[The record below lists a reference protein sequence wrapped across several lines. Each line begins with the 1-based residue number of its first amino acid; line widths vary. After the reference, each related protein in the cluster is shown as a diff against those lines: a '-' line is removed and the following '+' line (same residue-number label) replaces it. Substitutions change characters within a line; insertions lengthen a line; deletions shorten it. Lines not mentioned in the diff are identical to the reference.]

1 MTTSRRE
8 FLGAGLTAGAAVA
21 LLGRPGAVLGDD
33 RRPESVAR
41 SGRAPHPMNILIL
54 GGTHLLGPHLVAY
67 ALNRGHTVT
76 TFTRGRSKPTVN
88 QDLFD
93 HVEQLVGNRDGDLEA
108 LKGRT
113 WDAVI
118 DNSGYRVQWATDSAE
133 LLRDAVDLYLYTSSI
148 GVYYPYTRD
157 VLLEDDVL
165 NAEIP
170 AGELTEIQQMEYGYA
185 VMKTRSEAEVVRI
198 MGEDRTIL
206 SRPTYMVGPGDRTE
220 RFTYWPVRIP
230 RGGEV
235 LVPGKDDLVQ
245 FIDARDVAG
254 FMVRLIEDRNV
265 GAFNVAGPASPMG
278 MNAFVHGAHA
288 AFSNPVTWVPITDY
302 EFLEEHGIIEM
313 TPWVVPTGDNYGTAR
328 ASIDRAVDSGLTFT
342 PLAETVW
349 DTHEWW
355 YSGVVSEERMTR
367 MVSGEDSIM
376 AREADIIAA
385 WRARGKGSSG

>member
-1 MTTSRRE
+1 MTTSRRG
-8 FLGAGLTAGAAVA
+8 FLGAGLAAGAA
-21 LLGRPGAVLGDD
+21 AVFVRFPADGLA
-33 RRPESVAR
+33 RSAARPE
-41 SGRAPHPMNILIL
+41 RASHPMSILIL

-67 ALNRGHTVT
+67 ALNRGHAVT

-88 QDLFD
+88 QDLFR
-93 HVEQLVGNRDGDLEA
+93 HVEQLVGDRDGNLEA
-108 LKGRT
+108 LKGRK

-157 VLLEDDVL
+157 VLLETDVL

-170 AGELTEIQQMEYGYA
+170 TTELTEIQQMEYGYA

-198 MGEDRTIL
+198 MGEERTIL

-220 RFTYWPVRIP
+220 RFTYWPVRVP

-235 LVPGKDDLVQ
+235 LVPGKPADLVQ

-254 FMVRLIEDRNV
+254 FMVRLIENRDV

-278 MNAFVHGAHA
+278 MHAFVHGVHA
-288 AFSNPVTWVPITDY
+288 AFSNPVTWVPIPDY
-302 EFLEEHGIIEM
+302 DFLEEHGIIEM

-328 ASIDRAVDSGLTFT
+328 ASIDRAVQSGLSFT
-342 PLAETVW
+342 PLAQTVR

-355 YSGVVSEERMTR
+355 HSGVVSEERMTR

-385 WRARGKGSSG
+385 WRARR

>member
-1 MTTSRRE
+1 M
-8 FLGAGLTAGAAVA
+8 
-21 LLGRPGAVLGDD
+21 
-33 RRPESVAR
+33 
-41 SGRAPHPMNILIL
+41 
-54 GGTHLLGPHLVAY
+54 
-67 ALNRGHTVT
+67 
-76 TFTRGRSKPTVN
+76 
-88 QDLFD
+88 
-93 HVEQLVGNRDGDLEA
+93 
-108 LKGRT
+108 
-113 WDAVI
+113 DAVI
-118 DNSGYRVQWATDSAE
+118 DNSGYRVEWATDSAE
-133 LLRDAVDLYLYTSSI
+133 FLRDAVDLYLYTSSI

-157 VLLEDDVL
+157 VLLETDVL
-165 NAEIP
+165 NAQIP
-170 AGELTEIQQMEYGYA
+170 TTELTEIQQMEYGYA
-185 VMKTRSEAEVVRI
+185 VMKTLSEAEVVRI

-342 PLAETVW
+342 PLAETVR

>member
-21 LLGRPGAVLGDD
+21 LLGRPGAVLGDN
-33 RRPESVAR
+33 RRPEPATR
-41 SGRAPHPMNILIL
+41 SGRAPHPMSILIL

-88 QDLFD
+88 QDLFA

-118 DNSGYRVQWATDSAE
+118 DNSGYRVEWATESAE

-157 VLLEDDVL
+157 VLLETDVL
-165 NAEIP
+165 NAGIP

-185 VMKTRSEAEVVRI
+185 VMKTLSEAEVVRI
-198 MGEDRTIL
+198 IGEDRTIL

-254 FMVRLIEDRNV
+254 FMVRLIEERNV

-278 MNAFVHGAHA
+278 MNAFVHGVHA
-288 AFSNPVTWVPITDY
+288 AFSNPVTWVPIPDY

-328 ASIDRAVDSGLTFT
+328 ASVERAVESGLTFT
-342 PLAETVW
+342 PLAKTVH

-385 WRARGKGSSG
+385 WRARG